1 MRRRVSLFLLTP
13 VVLMAVKA
21 KVDAGPYD
29 PAAGQP
35 GSLAVHMFDPAFV
48 GWASGWLDY
57 QPGANVS
64 ITWQTPDKA
73 LGPAVGNS
81 FDVVSLG
88 EGGSIVLTFDRP
100 IFDGPGWDFAVFENS
115 FSDTFLE
122 LAYVEVS
129 SDGVNYFRFPNDSL
143 TPGPVGPYGAV
154 DPTNIT
160 GLAGKYRQGWGTPFD
175 LAVLVGIS
183 PLLDF
188 SNIQFVRILDIIG
201 DGTYRDTSGDPI
213 YDPYPTTGS
222 AGFDLDAVGVR
233 YFAPEAHI
241 VPEPSALAILLSA
254 IPFIGVKLGRKFRN
268 AKSAGVIQRTESV
281 GDQVTLS

>member
-1 MRRRVSLFLLTP
+1 MRSGVSLFLLTP
-13 VVLMAVKA
+13 LVLVIVKGE
-21 KVDAGPYD
+21 VDAGPYD
-29 PAAGQP
+29 PAAGRP
-35 GSLAVHMFDPAFV
+35 GSLAVHMSDPAFA

-64 ITWQTPDKA
+64 ITWQTPNKA

-88 EGGSIVLTFDRP
+88 EGGRIVLTFDRP
-100 IFDGPGWDFAVFENS
+100 IIDGAGWDFAVFENS
-115 FSDTFLE
+115 FNDTFLE
-122 LAYVEVS
+122 LAFVEVS

-143 TPGPVGPYGAV
+143 TSGPVGAFGAV
-154 DPTNIT
+154 NPTNIT

-175 LAVLVGIS
+175 LGVLAGIS
-183 PLLDF
+183 PLLDLT
-188 SNIQFVRILDIIG
+188 NIQFVRIVDIIG
-201 DGTYRDTSGDPI
+201 DGTFLDTSGDPI

-241 VPEPSALAILLSA
+241 VPEPSALAILVGG
-254 IPFIGVKLGRKFRN
+254 IPFLGVKLRRKFR
-268 AKSAGVIQRTESV
+268 KSKSTGAIQETESV
-281 GDQVTLS
+281 GEYVTLS